1 MARNYAAL
9 PHEYLEEME
18 MLSDAEFGRLCR
30 ALLRYSR
37 DRETPTLSGNE
48 RIIFPRVRMQEDRFQ
63 ASYDEIC
70 NRNKNNGQRGGR
82 PKKGTEPTGTQTNP
96 EKPTGT
102 QKTNINTNT
111 NINTEIKA
119 KTEETEEKKRP
130 SCARACATDSDG
142 AAFDTFWAA
151 YPRKVG
157 KEAARKAFS
166 KLQNV
171 DLKTLLQAIETQ
183 KQSAQWRRENGR
195 YIPNPATWL
204 NEGRWEDEYA
214 STDLDKWA
222 QLKAFGGMTRGDY
235 EYEGD
240 DSL

>member
-9 PHEYLEEME
+9 PHDYLEEMT

-30 ALLRYSR
+30 ALLRYSK
-37 DRETPTLSGNE
+37 DGETPTLSGNE
-48 RIIFPRVRMQEDRFQ
+48 RILFPRVQMQEDRFQ
-63 ASYDEIC
+63 ASYDELTEA
-70 NRNKNNGQRGGR
+70 RRKAGRKGGAVSK
-82 PKKGTEPTGTQTNP
+82 PKRTKANESKPKQSQANESKTPYTET
-96 EKPTGT
+96 
-102 QKTNINTNT
+102 KTN
-111 NINTEIKA
+111 
-119 KTEETEEKKRP
+119 TEEEKRP

-157 KEAARKAFS
+157 KKTARKAFS

-171 DLKTLLQAIETQ
+171 DLETLLQAIETQ
-183 KQSAQWRRENGR
+183 KHSDQWCRENGR

-222 QLKAFGGMTRGDY
+222 QLKAFGGMTSEDY
-235 EYEGD
+235 EYTGG